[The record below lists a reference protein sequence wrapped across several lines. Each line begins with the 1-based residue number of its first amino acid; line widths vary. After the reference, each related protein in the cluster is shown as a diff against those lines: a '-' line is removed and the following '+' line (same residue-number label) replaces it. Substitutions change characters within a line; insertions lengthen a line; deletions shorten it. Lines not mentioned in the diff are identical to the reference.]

1 MLFKLL
7 TIFYITIS
15 TLLIMDCKICLFGYF
30 KISPKN
36 REKRDWKDAC
46 ITTKSCWK
54 SVKFYQASQDRFCYY
69 WNAGEHFMLC
79 VTLKLNCSKWVL
91 VGLKNFN
98 ILKSYFLRFEERRSP
113 LALPDFSE
121 RRSRSRSLF
130 FFRAP
135 LALALAILGAP
146 LASAAHRAAL
156 SNTLHFDDPLNWLYI
171 CQTWK

>member
-1 MLFKLL
+1 MPVNISFHFKVKLL
-7 TIFYITIS
+7 KVS
-15 TLLIMDCKICLFGYF
+15 LSWL
-30 KISPKN
+30 
-36 REKRDWKDAC
+36 E
-46 ITTKSCWK
+46 
-54 SVKFYQASQDRFCYY
+54 
-69 WNAGEHFMLC
+69 
-79 VTLKLNCSKWVL
+79 
-91 VGLKNFN
+91 NFN

-156 SNTLHFDDPLNWLYI
+156 SNTLLVAISSVYLQEIRVYL
-171 CQTWK
+171 Q